1 MRKTI
6 LFLIAFVLLF
16 SLAATPFNQG
26 VKVFF
31 EPKLK
36 KLDNKPRVLI
46 ISAFAPELSLLL
58 QETDIKH
65 QYVINGHT
73 LTLGTTRGVDTVLTL
88 SGVSVTN
95 AAANTQQA
103 FDLFNIQYAVFSG
116 IAGGVNPELN
126 IGDVVIPEQWAEYLE
141 MHAARQLEDG
151 SYSHVS
157 DLDNFGMLFPRTVCV
172 TQKGGPADS
181 CTNMRWFPVDQE
193 MFTVAHQVANNV
205 QLDTCGL
212 DRSGNEVCLSHEPK
226 IVTGGSGVSGPWF
239 VDNAEFRDYT
249 FATFSEFGPVS
260 SLDMESAQFQHVCY
274 MNATPCLV
282 FRSLSDLA
290 GGGPGENEIGTF
302 FNIAANNS
310 AKVLLGFLEEWA
322 VQPRK

>member
-1 MRKTI
+1 MRKTF
-6 LFLIAFVLLF
+6 LFVFVFVLLF
-16 SLAATPFNQG
+16 ATAASPLSQG
-26 VKVFF
+26 IKVFF

-36 KLDNKPRVLI
+36 KLDNTPRLLI
-46 ISAFAPELSLLL
+46 ISAFQPELELLL
-58 QETDIKH
+58 QETQIKR
-65 QYVINGHT
+65 QYVVNGHT
-73 LTLGTTRGVDTVLTL
+73 ITLGTTRGVETALTL

-126 IGDVVIPEQWAEYLE
+126 IGDVVIPLQWAEYLE
-141 MHAARQLEDG
+141 MHAARDLGDG
-151 SYSHVS
+151 TYQHNS
-157 DLDNFGMLFPRTVCV
+157 DLPNFGMLFPRTVCV
-172 TQKGGPADS
+172 TQKGGTPDV
-181 CTNMRWFPVDQE
+181 CTNMRWFPVDAE
-193 MFTVAHQVANNV
+193 MYSVATSLAASIE
-205 QLDTCGL
+205 LDSCGL
-212 DRSGNEVCLSHEPK
+212 DRDGNEVCLSHPPK

-249 FATFSEFGPVS
+249 FQAFSELGPVS

-274 MNATPCLV
+274 MNAMPCLV

-302 FNIAANNS
+302 FRIAANNS
-310 AKVLLGFLEEWA
+310 ATVLLGFLEDWG
-322 VQPRK
+322 QTGKR

>member
-1 MRKTI
+1 MRKPI
-6 LFLIAFVLLF
+6 LFLLVFVLLF
-16 SLAATPFNQG
+16 ATAAAPFSQG
-26 VKVFF
+26 LKVVF

-36 KLDNKPRVLI
+36 KIDNTARVLV
-46 ISAFAPELSLLL
+46 ISAFQPELELLL
-58 QETDIKH
+58 QETQVKR

-73 LTLGTTRGVDTVLTL
+73 LTVGKTRGVDTVLTL

-126 IGDVVIPEQWAEYLE
+126 IGDVVIPQQWAEYLE
-141 MHAARQLEDG
+141 MHAARLSEDG
-151 SYSHVS
+151 TYQHSS
-157 DLDNFGMLFPRTVCV
+157 DLSNFGMLFPRTVCV
-172 TQKGGPADS
+172 TQKGGPQDA
-181 CTNMRWFPVDQE
+181 CTNMRWFPVDAE
-193 MFTVAHQVANNV
+193 MYSVAVSVADHV
-205 QLDTCGL
+205 ELDSCGL
-212 DRSGNEVCLSHEPK
+212 DREGNQVCLSHPPK

-249 FATFSEFGPVS
+249 FATFSELGPVS

-274 MNATPCLV
+274 MNDIPCLV

-302 FNIAANNS
+302 FRIAANNS
-310 AKVLLGFLEEWA
+310 ARVLLGFLEEWG
-322 VQPRK
+322 K